1 MSNSKI
7 FCNVP
12 WTNVHIYW
20 DGSFGACCSEKE
32 PPYPKEQWDNFNL
45 RTHTVQDWFNLA
57 PMKELRREML
67 GDSTIHSCR
76 GCTFEESKGYESRR
90 IKENFKTIIFTKQS
104 FDRSYRESNWHER
117 FESARTGADQQSPI
131 DWHVDWG
138 NECNLSCKM
147 CRPIASSIIAGKY
160 RKWNIE
166 FPERKNWTSDPQ
178 AWNNFIA
185 SVNSS
190 TIRRMHFMGG
200 EPMLSKRFKELVDYL
215 IATERNKTMS
225 ISFVTN
231 GTILEQAFI
240 DKLKTFKTFDIEIS
254 LESFSDNNHYIRQG
268 LGNSTS
274 LTVNNIKTLSAQ
286 QTDSFHVVLR
296 SVPQLLN
303 VNNYNEYI
311 DTAWESRLPIQGIP
325 LTSPDY
331 LAIKVLPLQLRQTFV
346 DRYQQVIYKIKKTPL
361 TKFTTFTTGRDV
373 SRLDLQLVNEAEAI
387 ISMLQ
392 EPEPDNVLELRAE
405 LCSWLQRWDNEFG
418 LTAYDYYPEYR
429 DFLQNIGY
437 GISS

>member
-1 MSNSKI
+1 
-7 FCNVP
+7 
-12 WTNVHIYW
+12 
-20 DGSFGACCSEKE
+20 
-32 PPYPKEQWDNFNL
+32 
-45 RTHTVQDWFNLA
+45 
-57 PMKELRREML
+57 
-67 GDSTIHSCR
+67 
-76 GCTFEESKGYESRR
+76 
-90 IKENFKTIIFTKQS
+90 
-104 FDRSYRESNWHER
+104 
-117 FESARTGADQQSPI
+117 
-131 DWHVDWG
+131 
-138 NECNLSCKM
+138 M
-147 CRPIASSIIAGKY
+147 CRPVASSVIAGKY
-160 RKWNIE
+160 KKWNME
-166 FPERKNWTSDPQ
+166 FPERKNWTSDSQ
-178 AWNNFIA
+178 AWDNFIA
-185 SVNSS
+185 SVDSS

-231 GTILEQAFI
+231 GTILDQQFI

-268 LGNSTS
+268 LGNSTQ

-286 QTDSFHVVLR
+286 QTDKFHVVLR

-311 DTAWESRLPIQGIP
+311 DTAWELQLPIQGIP
-325 LTSPDY
+325 LITPYY
-331 LAIKVLPLQLRQTFV
+331 LAIKVLPLQLRQTFI
-346 DRYQQVIYKIKKTPL
+346 DRYQQVIYKIKKNPL

-387 ISMLQ
+387 IRMLQ

-418 LTAYDYYPEYR
+418 LTAYDYYPEYQE
-429 DFLQNIGY
+429 FLQNIGY
-437 GISS
+437 GIPS